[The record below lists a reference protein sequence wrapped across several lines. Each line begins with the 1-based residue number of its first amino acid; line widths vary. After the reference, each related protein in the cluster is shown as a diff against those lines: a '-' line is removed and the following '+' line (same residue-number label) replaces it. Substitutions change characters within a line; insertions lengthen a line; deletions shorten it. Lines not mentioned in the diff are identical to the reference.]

1 MAFSSPYRTTTLPA
15 WSPPVVGLVKLNF
28 NGIVVG
34 NLGQSG
40 IGGLFGDSLAPLLA
54 LLGLPY
60 FCSVNGAK
68 LVAFRTV
75 LGEANRLSI
84 HFI

>member
-1 MAFSSPYRTTTLPA
+1 MVFSSPYRTTTLPA

-40 IGGLFGDSLAPLLA
+40 IGGLFGDSLALCLLCWVCQTFVRS
-54 LLGLPY
+54 LEP
-60 FCSVNGAK
+60 S
-68 LVAFRTV
+68 
-75 LGEANRLSI
+75 
-84 HFI
+84 